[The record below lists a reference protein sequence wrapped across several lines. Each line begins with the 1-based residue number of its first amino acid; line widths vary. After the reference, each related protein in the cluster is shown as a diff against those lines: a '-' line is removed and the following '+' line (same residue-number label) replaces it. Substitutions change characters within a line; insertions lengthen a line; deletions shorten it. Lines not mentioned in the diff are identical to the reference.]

1 MWSPKQF
8 RDIPSLP
15 YRTHSFRVA
24 LPILIPKIHTYGY
37 FNPPTTSSTFHLLP
51 TSSTTKGHTYSLP
64 ILSSFPLL
72 ASVGASFYA
81 LVYTALAYSSEEG
94 FFSRK
99 RRIIIPPIPR
109 PGCCHAQFA
118 LASDRTSDSWVQLY
132 MKSFRK
138 RTMGC
143 FERLGSF
150 RHGFRR
156 IGAALTRSR
165 QSNRP
170 LNIVSD
176 ASLYSK
182 QGHIQG

>member
-1 MWSPKQF
+1 MVAQTVSGYSF
-8 RDIPSLP
+8 PSLQDAFISRWP
-15 YRTHSFRVA
+15 SNPNPQASYIW
-24 LPILIPKIHTYGY
+24 ILQ
-37 FNPPTTSSTFHLLP
+37 PPNNFL
-51 TSSTTKGHTYSLP
+51 Y
-64 ILSSFPLL
+64 FPL
-72 ASVGASFYA
+72 ASNKLNHQRAYIFSSYPFEFSFTCKRGCIVLCISLYGIGIF
-81 LVYTALAYSSEEG
+81 ERGG
-94 FFSRK
+94 FFFSK
-99 RRIIIPPIPR
+99 RRIIISPILR

-150 RHGFRR
+150 RQGFRR